1 MKLKNTV
8 YFNPNCQFSTGD
20 VCINNERFAE
30 ASDDNEE
37 IPCDGLYAIPGLI
50 DIHIHGSDGH
60 EFCDC
65 TTEAIDG
72 MAQYLIKEGVTSFMP
87 TAMTVEESIIIN
99 ACKSAG
105 EYVNRDDASEVIG
118 VYIEG
123 PFISEAK
130 RGAQNSEFIKLPDTG
145 FYNEL
150 QKASNNK
157 IRVIT
162 LAPEM
167 EGAMEFITAHHNEVI
182 CSIAHSNATYEVAKK
197 AVDLGAASITHLF
210 NGMSPFNHREPGIV
224 GAAFDSDCMVEL
236 ISDGNFV
243 CPTVMRAVFKMFGD
257 DRIIMI
263 SDGIRATGGEEGI
276 YDFGGRS
283 YIVKNEIAMM
293 EDGSLVA
300 PVISLRQ
307 SLKKMVK
314 QFGIPLES
322 AVRCATYNPAKL
334 LNLLDQYGVIKAG
347 NYADLLLLDQDLNVN
362 MVFKKG
368 KLVYKAQ

>member
-1 MKLKNTV
+1 MKLKNTI
-8 YFNPNCQFSTGD
+8 YFNSNCKFSNGD
-20 VCINNERFAE
+20 IFIDNEKFTV
-30 ASDDNEE
+30 ASIDNEE
-37 IPCDGLYAIPGLI
+37 IQCDGLYAIPGLI
-50 DIHIHGSDGH
+50 DIHIHGSAGH

-65 TTEAIDG
+65 TAEALDG
-72 MAQYLIKEGVTSFMP
+72 MAQYLIKEGVTSFLP
-87 TAMTVEESIIIN
+87 TAMTVEESTIIN
-99 ACKSAG
+99 ACKTAG
-105 EYVNRDDASEVIG
+105 EYRNRNDASEVIG
-118 VYIEG
+118 VHIEG

-130 RGAQNSEFIKLPDTG
+130 RGAQNSEFIKKPDPV
-145 FYNEL
+145 FYKEL
-150 QKASNNK
+150 QKAAKNK
-157 IRVIT
+157 VRIIT
-162 LAPEM
+162 IAPEID
-167 EGAMEFITAHHNEVI
+167 GAMELITDHCKDVI
-182 CSIAHSNATYEVAKK
+182 CSIAHSNADYETAKR
-197 AVDLGAASITHLF
+197 AFACGANHVTHLF

-257 DRIIMI
+257 DRIILI
-263 SDGIRATGGEEGI
+263 SDGIRATGGEDGI

-283 YIVKNEIAMM
+283 YTVKNEIAVM
-293 EDGSLVA
+293 ENGAMVA

-307 SLKKMVK
+307 SIKKMVK
-314 QFGIPLES
+314 QFGISLES
-322 AVRCATYNPAKL
+322 VVKCATYNPAKQ